1 MELIQSM
8 NRRSP
13 DERQPPPQ
21 SLRERF
27 RETTLQAVLTAAED
41 VFADAG
47 LHAGHMGEIA
57 ERAGVAVGTLY
68 NHFADREALLAGL
81 SDARY
86 AEMLAAGGRRA
97 EGQPRAPLPRAPA
110 RHGGGDAQLLGASQ
124 KVRADRPAERD
135 RTVPADLPHP
145 LRAHANEDERDV
157 HTDREAHQPGGA
169 REGAP
174 LRPRR
179 PGAVLPDGDDALAA
193 HPRRGPRGRR
203 RPHGRGRSPAER
215 LPGRRWGWPS

>member
-1 MELIQSM
+1 MELIHSM

-13 DERQPPPQ
+13 DERQPPAQ

-86 AEMLAAGGRRA
+86 AEMLAQVDAALKASLGRPFPERLRA
-97 EGQPRAPLPRAPA
+97 MVVAMLSYWERHRKFVQIVLQNETGRYQRTFPTLCAHMRTKMKEMYTRIEKLTSQGVREKALRSDLADLAPFFLMGMMRSLLI
-110 RHGGGDAQLLGASQ
+110 RDVVHEVGDGLT
-124 KVRADRPAERD
+124 VEADRLLSAF
-135 RTVPADLPHP
+135 L
-145 LRAHANEDERDV
+145 
-157 HTDREAHQPGGA
+157 GGMGVA
-169 REGAP
+169 
-174 LRPRR
+174 
-179 PGAVLPDGDDALAA
+179 
-193 HPRRGPRGRR
+193 
-203 RPHGRGRSPAER
+203 S
-215 LPGRRWGWPS
+215 